1 MDSNA
6 LRQPAT
12 VVFNTDYKVINY
24 LTFRL
29 RGVLN
34 MNDFLQLRVT

>member
-12 VVFNTDYKVINY
+12 VVFNTDYNVINY

-29 RGVLN
+29 RGVLIT
-34 MNDFLQLRVT
+34 NDFFAV